1 MFLVDGQLRL
11 KLMGADALYSLNP
24 KCPPIYFSLNP
35 MPKCIAKYI
44 GVLSAEWV
52 DDYHYRYDFKFSVT
66 ILTFKQL
73 PFNECRRYAP
83 I

>member
-1 MFLVDGQLRL
+1 MMKKQDHIHVGDLGMFLVDGQLRL

-35 MPKCIAKYI
+35 MPKYIAKYI

-52 DDYHYRYDFKFSVT
+52 DDYP
-66 ILTFKQL
+66 L
-73 PFNECRRYAP
+73 
-83 I
+83 